1 MEAETMD
8 DLRGTQQFDDL
19 PPTLTV
25 PAAAALLGVGRTLGY
40 ELARSNQIPVL
51 RLGNRLVVPTRRLLA
66 MLGEDAAPA
75 SDRSAVANELG
86 RASAGSR

>member
-1 MEAETMD
+1 MEAETLD
-8 DLRGTQQFDDL
+8 DLPGTRRFDDL

-25 PAAAALLGVGRTLGY
+25 PAAATLLGVGRTLGY

-66 MLGEDAAPA
+66 MLGEEVDPA
-75 SDRSAVANELG
+75 SERNVRHELRPSPPG
-86 RASAGSR
+86 PR